1 MRLALFILIFASQ
14 TFAADDLEF
23 FESKVRPLLAT
34 QCYSCHSSKAMVV
47 QGSLRLDSRETILR
61 GGHSGPAAVPGNPDQ
76 SRMIRA
82 LRHEVE
88 PHMPPWGK
96 LEPEKIAVLEEWI
109 RRGAPWPEEHPSS
122 TSTEISPS
130 SKRND
135 KSHWAWQPIALAQ
148 PPAP

>member
-1 MRLALFILIFASQ
+1 MKIALLILIFAPRAV
-14 TFAADDLEF
+14 AADDLEF

-34 QCYSCHSSKAMVV
+34 QCYSCHSSKATVV

-61 GGHSGPAAVPGNPDQ
+61 GGHSGPALVPGNSDQ
-76 SRMIRA
+76 SRLIRA

-109 RRGAPWPEEHPSS
+109 RRGAPWPEEQPSNP
-122 TSTEISPS
+122 STETS
-130 SKRND
+130 
-135 KSHWAWQPIALAQ
+135 
-148 PPAP
+148 